1 MCAQMNFPGFDG
13 STSSQESA
21 DGQRRSASPGG
32 QQTSP
37 SGPAAPHASLSAS
50 PGKDSA
56 ETTPGTSPPTLR
68 GWSGPGAPWCCS
80 ENRSPAQRFSARFQD
95 RLAERLQ
102 ERLHGHG
109 AMIYK
114 TVWKVRVTPMGRQ
127 ICALRAS
134 ALRTSDSV
142 SFLAL
147 FAGMPSGSSV
157 SGWPTTTVT
166 DGLKQEVVSPR
177 PGMMGL
183 SETAPLAGWA
193 TASARDWKDSA
204 GMATEGVNPDGSAR
218 SRIDQLPRQAQLAG
232 WQTPTTQSCGDTPET
247 HERRQARVVQKHGR
261 RMGTPLPVQA
271 SLAGW
276 PTARANDGTGAKIPP
291 GREGGVAL
299 KTAALLADN
308 PEPVRFT
315 ISGQMLTGSS
325 AGMESGGQLNP
336 LMSAW
341 LLGYPLHWTLASLE

>member
-1 MCAQMNFPGFDG
+1 MIPD
-13 STSSQESA
+13 TSL
-21 DGQRRSASPGG
+21 PI
-32 QQTSP
+32 
-37 SGPAAPHASLSAS
+37 
-50 PGKDSA
+50 
-56 ETTPGTSPPTLR
+56 LR
-68 GWSGPGAPWCCS
+68 GWSGLGAPLCCLA
-80 ENRSPAQRFSARFQD
+80 NRSPAQRFSARFQD

-134 ALRTSDSV
+134 ALRTLDSV
-142 SFLAL
+142 SFSAL
-147 FAGMPSGSSV
+147 FAGMPFGSSV

-166 DGLKQEVVSPR
+166 DGLKQGAVSPR

-204 GMATEGVNPDGSAR
+204 GMATEGVNPDGSTR
-218 SRIDQLPRQAQLAG
+218 SRTDQLPRQAQ
-232 WQTPTTQSCGDTPET
+232 
-247 HERRQARVVQKHGR
+247 
-261 RMGTPLPVQA
+261 
-271 SLAGW
+271 LAGW

-308 PEPVRFT
+308 SEPARFT
-315 ISGQMLTGSS
+315 ASGQMLTGCS
-325 AGMESGGQLNP
+325 AGMNGGGPLNP

-341 LLGYPLHWTLASLE
+341 LMGYPLQWTLAFLR

>member
-1 MCAQMNFPGFDG
+1 MCAQMNFPGLDG
-13 STSSQESA
+13 STSSPGSA
-21 DGQRRSASPGG
+21 DGQRPSELPGG

-56 ETTPGTSPPTLR
+56 KMIPGTSLPTLR
-68 GWSGPGAPWCCS
+68 GWSGLDAPSCCLA
-80 ENRSPAQRFSARFQD
+80 NRSLAQRFSARFQD

-142 SFLAL
+142 SFSAL

-166 DGLKQEVVSPR
+166 DGLKQGAVSPR

-193 TASARDWKDSA
+193 TASARDWKVSA
-204 GMATEGVNPDGSAR
+204 GMAIEGVNPDGSTR
-218 SRIDQLPRQAQLAG
+218 SRTDQLPRQAQLAG
-232 WQTPTTQSCGDTPET
+232 WRTPIASDD
-247 HERRQARVVQKHGR
+247 RRGGKITEAMTGSSLVQ
-261 RMGTPLPVQA
+261 MAAV
-271 SLAGW
+271 AGW
-276 PTARANDGTGAKIPP
+276 PTCAASDGSGGGQAKRAANPERSND
-291 GREGGVAL
+291 L
-299 KTAALLADN
+299 MDFALLADN

-315 ISGQMLTGSS
+315 ISGQMLTGCS
-325 AGMESGGQLNP
+325 AGMNGGGQLNP

-341 LLGYPLHWTLASLE
+341 LMGYPLHWTLAFLR